1 MNATLLW
8 FRTQISSAR
17 QLYEVAVIV
26 TAEYQEAD
34 DLMDAERHARNNGS
48 RLAKA
53 GKEKDEPEI
62 RFEK

>member
-8 FRTQISSAR
+8 FRKQISSAR

-34 DLMDAERHARNNGS
+34 DLMDAERHARKNGS